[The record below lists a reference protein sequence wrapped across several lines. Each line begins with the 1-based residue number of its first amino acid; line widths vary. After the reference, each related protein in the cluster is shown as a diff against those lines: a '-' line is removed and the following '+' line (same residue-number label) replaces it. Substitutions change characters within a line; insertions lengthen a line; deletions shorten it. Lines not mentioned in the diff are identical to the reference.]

1 MGVNMY
7 GVEVDKPEVSTTD
20 MKIFLRELAFA
31 GLVPDNDKKA
41 EIQPGDR
48 KMLLDVANRLF
59 EYEMIL
65 PGIRSILAMLR
76 DAKPTSEYDM
86 PAITA
91 ALQSEAHALNEE
103 IQHLWDLTV
112 ITFKTEQEP

>member
-7 GVEVDKPEVSTTD
+7 GVEIDKPELSTSD
-20 MKIFLRELAFA
+20 MKRFLRSLAFA
-31 GLVPDNDKKA
+31 GLAPDVNAKA
-41 EIQPGDR
+41 EIQPNDR

-76 DAKPTSEYDM
+76 GAKPTSDYDM
-86 PAITA
+86 PAITR

-112 ITFKTEQEP
+112 INFKTEQEP